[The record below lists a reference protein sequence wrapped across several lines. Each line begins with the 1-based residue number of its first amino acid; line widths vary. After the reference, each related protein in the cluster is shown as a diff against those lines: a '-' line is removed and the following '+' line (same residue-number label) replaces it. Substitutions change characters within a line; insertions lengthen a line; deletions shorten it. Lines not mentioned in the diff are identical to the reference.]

1 MLGWCGLNCVPHK
14 ECEVL
19 FSSTCVYDLIWKQA
33 FADDQVKMRS
43 LGWAVLPYDWRPLK
57 KQKSGHGDRHAGGK

>member
-1 MLGWCGLNCVPHK
+1 MIILERRRGCAGMVWVELCHCVPHK

-43 LGWAVLPYDWRPLK
+43 LGWAVLPYD
-57 KQKSGHGDRHAGGK
+57 